1 MLGLFFM
8 QAVAPAI
15 TVERNRGG
23 RFGIETLST
32 ALTEPRYAEEKLSS
46 PDFLQKVFVGRIPR
60 KRLLAIWDFARRQV
74 SYRCSAVYLIRGRDD
89 VLTGETQCDGERTD
103 DGGNGE
109 ASIG

>member
-1 MLGLFFM
+1 M

-60 KRLLAIWDFARRQV
+60 KRVLAHMVLAIWDFARRQV

-89 VLTGETQCDGERTD
+89 VLTGETQCDGERMD

-109 ASIG
+109 AGIG